1 MKLLRL
7 LERGLADPADV
18 WAPIQQAYAWVH
30 QAARILNNEAG
41 LTGPEVQRRLSGL
54 VGAVTRWRPQ
64 AGDLAP
70 ALAHFL
76 KVTRSF
82 WPGLFACYTV
92 DGLPRTNNDLEHLF
106 GSHRYHERRATGR
119 KGASPA
125 LVVRGSAR
133 LIAAVATRTKSYT
146 AADLAACCPRAWK
159 AMRANLAG
167 RAQTRVHQR
176 RFRQDPQ
183 AYLNDLENR
192 LFKLTLPA

>member
-133 LIAAVATRTKSYT
+133 LIAAVATRTKRYT
-146 AADLAACCPRAWK
+146 AADLATCCPRAWK
-159 AMRANLAG
+159 ALRASLAG

-183 AYLNDLENR
+183 AYLADLEDR
-192 LFKLTLPA
+192 LFKLTLPT

>member
-1 MKLLRL
+1 MKLQRL
-7 LERGLADPADV
+7 LERGLADPAGV
-18 WAPIQQAYAWVH
+18 WAPIQQAYTWVH

-54 VGAVTRWRPQ
+54 VGAVARWRSQ

-82 WPGLFACYTV
+82 WPGLFTCYAV

-133 LIAAVATRTKSYT
+133 LIAAVATRTNSYT
-146 AADLAACCPRAWK
+146 AADLAVCCPRAWK
-159 AMRANLAG
+159 AMRATLAK

-183 AYLNDLENR
+183 AYLIDLETR
-192 LFKLTLPA
+192 LFKLTLPP